1 MTLTIQLLLN
11 GLVAGSLYALVAVG
25 FALIFG
31 ATRHFHIAHA
41 AVLATAGYV
50 TYLLTSKVG
59 LPGPLAIL
67 LALASAVL
75 LGVLLVRF
83 VYVPL
88 NRRGGEGFIL
98 FLVSLGVLTIF
109 DNIFTIGLGARPAK
123 PDLGGWFHTVV
134 PLGPFSL
141 TAGQLTIIG
150 LSVGLSAVLVVALE
164 KTRAGKLI
172 KAYSGNPE
180 FFQVFGQRPMLVL
193 VLVYAVGSLFAGIAG
208 IHLAADTGM
217 QPGLGE
223 QYFIISIMAVF
234 IGGIGSIRGAFIAAM
249 ALGVLQNL
257 LLLVMGAEWTLATVF
272 AAFLIIMTLSPEGL
286 QALKLTVPGRRKT
299 V

>member
-1 MTLTIQLLLN
+1 MSLATQLFLN

-41 AVLATAGYV
+41 AILATGGYV
-50 TYLLTSKVG
+50 TYLLTSSVG
-59 LPGPLAIL
+59 LPAVAAVV
-67 LALASAVL
+67 LALLVAVA
-75 LGVLLVRF
+75 LGMLIARF
-83 VYVPL
+83 LYAPL

-98 FLVSLGVLTIF
+98 FLVSLGVLTIL

-134 PLGPFSL
+134 RFGNWSL
-141 TAGQLTIIG
+141 TWGQITIIV
-150 LSVGLSAVLVVALE
+150 LTLALTLILVLAVD
-164 KTRAGKLI
+164 KTRAGRLI

-193 VLVYAVGSLFAGIAG
+193 MTVYAVGSLLAATAGVY
-208 IHLAADTGM
+208 LAADTGM

-223 QYFIISIMAVF
+223 QYFIVSIMAVF
-234 IGGIGSIRGAFIAAM
+234 IGGIGSLRGAFVAAM
-249 ALGVLQNL
+249 TLGILQNL
-257 LLLVMGAEWTLATVF
+257 LLLWMSAEWTLAAVF
-272 AAFLIIMTLSPEGL
+272 VGFLILMTISPEGL
-286 QALKLTVPGRRKT
+286 QGLQLGRRRRIA
-299 V
+299 